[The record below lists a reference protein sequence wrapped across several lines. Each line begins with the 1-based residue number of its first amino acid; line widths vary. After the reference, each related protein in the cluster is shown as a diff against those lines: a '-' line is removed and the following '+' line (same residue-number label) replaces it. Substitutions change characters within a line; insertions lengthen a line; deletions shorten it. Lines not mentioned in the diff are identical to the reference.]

1 MDAEIKKFIEKNID
15 LIEHGEFEELYQ
27 TLNDRH
33 KVPNLTE
40 TLLGADINPAKY
52 MNEIPEEY
60 LRGSTI
66 QSYVIPNNITSID
79 DSAFNSCTSLTN
91 VTIPNSVTSIG
102 KFAFYNC
109 SSLTGVTIGNSV
121 TSIGNAAF
129 YGCSSLTN
137 IMIGN
142 SVTSIGFSAFYG
154 CSKLTTIT
162 IPNSVISIGGD
173 AFNRTKNLESI
184 NYLGT
189 RAQWEKVKLGSFWRK
204 SSYLERIE
212 CRDGIIELE

>member
-1 MDAEIKKFIEKNID
+1 MDAEIKKFIEENID

-27 TLNDRH
+27 ALNDRH

-52 MNEIPEEY
+52 MKEIPEEY

-66 QSYVIPNNITSID
+66 QSYVIPNNITSIGS
-79 DSAFNSCTSLTN
+79 SAFSGCSSLTSITIPDSVTFISKFAFYN
-91 VTIPNSVTSIG
+91 CSSLTSVTIPNSVTSIG
-102 KFAFYNC
+102 NATFYEC
-109 SSLTGVTIGNSV
+109 SNLAN
-121 TSIGNAAF
+121 
-129 YGCSSLTN
+129 
-137 IMIGN
+137 
-142 SVTSIGFSAFYG
+142 
-154 CSKLTTIT
+154 IT

-212 CRDGIIELE
+212 CVDGVIELK